1 MKRREFMS
9 LLGGA
14 AASWPLAARAQQSAM
29 PVVGLLGGGSA
40 EGYALPLT
48 MFRQGL
54 VETGYVEN
62 RNVLIEYRWAED
74 HYERLPALAA
84 DLLRRGPAVIVAA
97 GGTVTAQA
105 AKAAT
110 PTVPIVFL
118 IGGDPIEAGLVAS
131 LNRPGGNVT
140 GVATS
145 ANLLITKRLE
155 LARELVPKA
164 EVVAFLLNSGNP
176 NSAIREKTV
185 QEAARTIGQQV
196 RVLYADSELKFE
208 TVFTTIV
215 QERIGALVVQNDPL
229 FNSKRDQLLALAA
242 RHAVPAIYE
251 WRQIVEA
258 GGLISYG
265 ASTPESYRQV
275 GIYTGRILKGTKPA
289 DLPVMQPT
297 RFELVINLKT
307 AKALGLEVPATLLAL
322 ADEVIE

>member
-1 MKRREFMS
+1 MKRRQFIAA
-9 LLGGA
+9 LGGA
-14 AASWPLAARAQQSAM
+14 MATWPLRVSAQQ
-29 PVVGLLGGGSA
+29 PLIGVLGGGSA
-40 EGYALPLT
+40 NGYAPALA

-54 VETGYVEN
+54 NETGHVES
-62 RNVLIEYRWAED
+62 RNVMIEYRWAAD
-74 HYERLPALAA
+74 QYDRLPALAA

-140 GVATS
+140 GVTTS

-164 EVVAFLLNSGNP
+164 EVVGFLLNSGNP